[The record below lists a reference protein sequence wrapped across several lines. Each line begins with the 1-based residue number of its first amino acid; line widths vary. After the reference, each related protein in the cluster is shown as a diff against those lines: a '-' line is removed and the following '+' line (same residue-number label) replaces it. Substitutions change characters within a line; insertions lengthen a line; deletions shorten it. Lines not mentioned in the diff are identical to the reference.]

1 MKQTQNVYYNYRTI
15 DGYNAPINVIISKR
29 GLGKTFGRVRRS
41 IFRFMCKERQFIYVV
56 ETEDMVKELSQ
67 NKGDKF
73 FSKQI
78 EYLKNHPNY
87 KNNKLLEFLEGNTT
101 ELTEG
106 DVFNKIKGG
115 TIIIGGKTA
124 GYIVSLNGFAKL
136 KRNNFVNVGEI
147 IIDEF
152 IPETIDVR
160 SMRNTYKMVSLIQS
174 IARTDNVKIYLL
186 GNSVRLNDDILLK
199 LKLTNLKPGEFRV
212 VKDKYG
218 VLVVCHYVSNE
229 QYKAFTEIADRS
241 VAGRLAKLTGQDN
254 LEENKFANDIDETL
268 LIPDKPKAS
277 HFIFCLHGEAGS
289 IRIHTTKDRSEY
301 YVFEDYGK
309 NINNRYCF
317 DKRFITPV
325 VKFYDIWKD
334 VLLNAYSKGNIKFQD
349 GIQYII
355 FKNILKLDLNH

>member
-1 MKQTQNVYYNYRTI
+1 MSNSVYYNYRTI
-15 DGYNAPINVIISKR
+15 DGYNAPVNVVVSKR
-29 GLGKTFGRVRRS
+29 GLGKTFGRIRRC
-41 IFRFMCKERQFIYVV
+41 IYRFMLKERLFIYVV

-67 NKGDKF
+67 NKGHKF

-78 EYLKNHPNY
+78 EFLKNNPNY

-147 IIDEF
+147 VVDEF
-152 IPETIDVR
+152 IPETVDVR
-160 SMRNTYKMVSLIQS
+160 SLRNTYKLVSLIQS
-174 IARTDNVKIYLL
+174 IARTDNVKVYLL
-186 GNSVRLNDDILLK
+186 GNSVRLNDDILMK

-218 VLVVCHYVSNE
+218 VLVVCHYVSND
-229 QYKAFTEIADRS
+229 QYKQFTEIADAS
-241 VAGRLAKLTGQDN
+241 VAGRIAKLTGQDN
-254 LEENKFANDIDETL
+254 LEENTFGNDIKPEL

-277 HFIFCLHGEAGS
+277 HFVFCLHGEVGS
-289 IRIHTTKDRSEY
+289 VRIHTTKDRSEY
-301 YVFEDYGK
+301 YVFEDYGN

-317 DKRFITPV
+317 DQRYITHV
-325 VKFYDIWKD
+325 VKYYDAWKE
-334 VLLNAYSKGNIKFQD
+334 VLINALQRGRIKFQD
-349 GIQYII
+349 GIQYIT
-355 FKNILKLDLNH
+355 FKNILKLDLNN